1 LFYQIS
7 EREKKKF
14 YRIDT
19 WKNQVWV
26 KGTYKLVFIVNSLS
40 QGTGTVAKKV
50 SINVFFHSIQELLS
64 KCKKEFLCVNEK
76 KTFYNE
82 SCQM

>member
-1 LFYQIS
+1 VRFTFVSSVIMLIYLKQLVLS
-7 EREKKKF
+7 NQCEREKNF

-40 QGTGTVAKKV
+40 QGTGTVAKK
-50 SINVFFHSIQELLS
+50 FP
-64 KCKKEFLCVNEK
+64 
-76 KTFYNE
+76 
-82 SCQM
+82 